1 MNTVNPLTTPLTGRQ
16 HSPASDQGNG
26 ASSDQRRGTS
36 SGQRQTTL
44 VFSRNG
50 GIISRLVRFFTRSDW
65 SHVDLYDP
73 STQTV
78 IGAMP
83 PSGVREISLSDL
95 LATSSHVVAVTYTGI
110 CPKKLLAYARS
121 KIGASYDWR
130 ALAGFVTKS
139 MLDNPAKY
147 FCSELVAK
155 AFAAGGCPIVI
166 DEDHIKATPDS
177 VYGLAGFGKLNIKRE
192 VLLWQSAL

>member
-1 MNTVNPLTTPLTGRQ
+1 M
-16 HSPASDQGNG
+16 AE
-26 ASSDQRRGTS
+26 
-36 SGQRQTTL
+36 TTL
-44 VFSRNG
+44 IFSRNS
-50 GIISRLVRFFTRSDW
+50 GIISRFVRFFTRSAW
-65 SHVDLYDP
+65 SHVDIYDP
-73 STQTV
+73 ATNTV

-95 LATSSHVVAVTYTGI
+95 LAGSSHAVAVTYAGI
-110 CPKKLLAYARS
+110 NPVKLLAYARS
-121 KIGASYDWR
+121 KTGAGYDWR
-130 ALAGFVTKS
+130 ALTGFITKS